1 MSTGWIKSY
10 FADTGEAVMINAN
23 NIIEMHQVDDKD
35 DKTVIKFVGDNNYI
49 EVKERLMEVY
59 GKISG

>member
-23 NIIEMHQVDDKD
+23 NIIEMHQVDDK
-35 DKTVIKFVGDNNYI
+35 TVIKFVGDNNYI

>member
-1 MSTGWIKSY
+1 MNTGWIKSY

-23 NIIEMHQVDDKD
+23 NIIEMHQVG
-35 DKTVIKFVGDNNYI
+35 DKTVIKFVGENNYI